1 VEAVTDMDVSSIRK
15 DFPIFERTIGG
26 RRLSFL
32 DSGASSQRP
41 RQVIDA
47 MSEYYERHHANV
59 HRSVYQLAAEATDMY
74 EGARTKVARFI
85 NSPSTSQVL
94 FSKNVTESLNLVAYT
109 WGRAN
114 LASGD
119 KIVLTDTEH
128 HANLVPWFII
138 AEQTGATI
146 EYVESDDNGV
156 LDLSNIDQKL
166 AGAKVF
172 AFTGV
177 SNVLGTI
184 NPVEYL
190 IERARNVGALTVLDF
205 AQWTPHMTTD
215 VQQLGADFVAFTGH
229 KMLGP
234 TGIGVLWGKK
244 EILEAMPPFLGGGD
258 MILDVQLDGFTP
270 NELPW
275 KFEAGTPPIAEA
287 VGLGAAIDYLQQLGM
302 DSIREHEKAIT
313 AYALA
318 ALKDRIGN
326 KITIYGPTDPAIKSG
341 VLSFTLDGVHPHD
354 VGQVLNEHGV
364 CVRAGHHCAKP
375 LHTKLGVAATTRASF
390 YVYNDTDDVDALVGG
405 LVGAMEFFS

>member
-1 VEAVTDMDVSSIRK
+1 MEAVTDMDVSSIRK